1 MKTAIVE
8 ATVYKS
14 GERIALGIMNIDQ
27 ALALPYDDLE
37 FSNPCRK
44 KSAEADEMPPFLLRD
59 EFARLFNRT

>member
-8 ATVYKS
+8 AAVNKS

-27 ALALPYDDLE
+27 ALALPYADLE

-44 KSAEADEMPPFLLRD
+44 KTDERDDLPSFLMRD
-59 EFARLFNRT
+59 EFARLFDRG